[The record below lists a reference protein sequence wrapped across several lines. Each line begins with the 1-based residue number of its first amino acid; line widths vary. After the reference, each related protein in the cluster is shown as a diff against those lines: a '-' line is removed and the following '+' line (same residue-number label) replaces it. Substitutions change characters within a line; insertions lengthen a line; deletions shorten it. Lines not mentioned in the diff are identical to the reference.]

1 MPAFQKK
8 GFDGKNAVMLVLFNS
23 DRAKTRK
30 RSQHSHQQ
38 GGRGEDV
45 KKRKKEKKAIIKKK
59 YLYPFKCQVQSAGR
73 LHSLK
78 IKEKTLQGRMI

>member
-1 MPAFQKK
+1 MPGFRKK

-38 GGRGEDV
+38 GGRGGDV
-45 KKRKKEKKAIIKKK
+45 KRKKKKKAIIKKK